1 MKKFIATAI
10 SLCLGISAFAFDGSA
25 FLAPA
30 AGVKS
35 YIKTDYLVSSKFG
48 EYFRTPNVK
57 YQHVFN
63 NFGQEVENTEL
74 TVDGKIVD
82 KIVYE
87 YDAAGRIVSQTGYDD
102 SEYASNGYDVELKL
116 HICYAF
122 EEEK

>member
-87 YDAAGRIVSQTGYDD
+87 YDAALFHRLDMMILNMHFG
-102 SEYASNGYDVELKL
+102 KL
-116 HICYAF
+116 LTF
-122 EEEK
+122 TTKMV